1 MKKMGS
7 EMANAQR
14 STFNAQR
21 SSWQATRLP
30 RWAVNVLF
38 PLHRSPFT
46 VHRSLTSRAGLTLIE
61 VLLALAILAAT
72 AGVLMTAVGRCLGVV
87 RQSKNYYAARRVL
100 DMGELE
106 HPLMVTKDPID
117 KKDKVINLNV
127 GPIDYENGYT
137 FTRSGDRS
145 ATMKD
150 LVVVKTRVAWS
161 ARGRETCEEVMSYLY
176 YTNDLEAP

>member
-1 MKKMGS
+1 MK
-7 EMANAQR
+7 
-14 STFNAQR
+14 
-21 SSWQATRLP
+21 
-30 RWAVNVLF
+30 
-38 PLHRSPFT
+38 RSP
-46 VHRSLTSRAGLTLIE
+46 RAGLTLVE

-72 AGVLMTAVGRCLGVV
+72 AGVLMTAVSRCLGVV

-106 HPLMVTKDPID
+106 HPLLVTKDPID

-127 GPIDYENGYT
+127 GPVEYENGYT

-145 ATMKD
+145 TTLKD

-161 ARGRETCEEVMSYLY
+161 ARGHEACEEVMSYLY